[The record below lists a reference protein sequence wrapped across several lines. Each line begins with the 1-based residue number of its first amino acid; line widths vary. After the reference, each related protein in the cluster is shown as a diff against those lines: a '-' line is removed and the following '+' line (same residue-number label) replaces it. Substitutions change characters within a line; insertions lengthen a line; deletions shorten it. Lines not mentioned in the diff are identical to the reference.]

1 MKKYFK
7 TMWQMLKGY
16 RVLYLSFFVL
26 QLATVILMI
35 ISAFTAKILSDT
47 LSGDIYN
54 PSKLGI
60 VGTWIVGLYGGADF
74 LVANMWMFAV
84 IYVSIAV
91 IGGFLSFA
99 RVMLRS
105 HMSAGV
111 GKNTQLRLFY
121 HVERLPYSFLKKC
134 KSGDIIQTCTRD
146 ESVLRKFIISETMT
160 ITYTFDIVILSF
172 LILLSLSW
180 KLALTSMLLMP
191 ILFIYSFF
199 IIKEVRKRYRET
211 DDSEGLMTSKIEEN
225 LGAVRIVKAY
235 NNERYEIDDFE
246 KYLTDYKKKYKHWRR
261 LSAFFFS
268 SSDIF
273 VFSQIL
279 ITFLFGIFLAV
290 NQEISIGTFIVATTF
305 SSMMVWPLRD
315 VATILSDA
323 ARAMVSIDRMN
334 LILNEPMEDISNGD
348 RPSIKGEVEFSN
360 VKFKY
365 DDGVDNVLNGVTF
378 KVEPGQT
385 IAIMGKTGSGKST
398 ISHLLTRLYDV
409 TSGEI
414 KIDGENIGKMAKEH
428 LRQNVSCV
436 LQEPFLFSKTIMNN
450 IKIAYQ
456 NASEDEIYQAAKIAS
471 IDEDIRAFKEGYNT
485 PVGENGVTL
494 SGGQK
499 QRVAIARSLISS
511 APILI
516 FDDSLS
522 AVDTETDIKIRSAL
536 AKRSNNKKLTTI
548 IITHR
553 VATAFDADKIIVLD
567 EGKVVQEGKHEE
579 LIKEDGLYKRIFDI
593 QTRMV

>member
-1 MKKYFK
+1 
-7 TMWQMLKGY
+7 MWEMLKGY
-16 RVLYLSFFVL
+16 RALYLSFFVL
-26 QLATVILMI
+26 QLITVILMI
-35 ISAFTAKILSDT
+35 LSAFSAKILSDAI
-47 LSGDIYN
+47 SGDIYN
-54 PSKLGI
+54 PDKLGI
-60 VGTWIVGLYGGADF
+60 VGTWIVNLYGGADF
-74 LVANMWMFAV
+74 LANNMWMFAV

-91 IGGFLSFA
+91 IGGILSFA
-99 RVMLRS
+99 RVMLRAN
-105 HMSAGV
+105 MSAGV

-180 KLALTSMLLMP
+180 KLALTSMVLMP

-199 IIKEVRKRYRET
+199 IIKEVRKRYRVT

-246 KYLTDYKKKYKHWRR
+246 KYLTDYKKKYKHWRK

-279 ITFLFGIFLAV
+279 ITFLFGIYLAV
-290 NQEISIGTFIVATTF
+290 TGEISIGTFIVATTF

-334 LILNEPMEDISNGD
+334 LILNEPMEDITNGD
-348 RPSIKGEVEFSN
+348 RPDIKGEVEFSN
-360 VKFKY
+360 VSFKY
-365 DDGVDNVLNGVTF
+365 DDGTTNVLNGVSF

-409 TSGEI
+409 TVGEI
-414 KIDGENIGKMAKEH
+414 KIDGENINAMAKEY

-456 NASEDEIYQAAKIAS
+456 AASEEKIYEAAKIAA
-471 IDEDIRAFKEGYNT
+471 IDEDIKAFKEGYNT

-511 APILI
+511 APILV

-522 AVDTETDIKIRSAL
+522 AVDTETDIKIRTAL
-536 AKRSNNKKLTTI
+536 TKRSNNKKLTTI